1 MSLDVTCACT
11 FGRKTGILHGKA
23 VTQGE
28 TDTKIKSAQKTDH
41 AEGNY
46 PAAPAGTWTHNLHVT
61 SLQPSRVWSCFT
73 ELSLLPMCMLHASL
87 PPPGLFTTM
96 TGLFPSL
103 RWNYQNIWPL
113 LDCFLPYIGITKT
126 SDNYRT
132 VSFPILELPKHLTT
146 SGLFSSLYWNYQNIW
161 PLLDC
166 FLPYIAITKTSDN
179 YRTVSFPV
187 LELQNIWPLLDRF
200 LPYIGIT
207 KTSDNYRTV
216 SFPILELP
224 KHLTTSG
231 LFSSLYWNYQNIWP
245 LPDCF
250 LPYIGITET
259 SCYYCRNIWPL
270 PDCFPPF
277 VGIIKNMWL
286 LRMQRAPQQ
295 PSWRASAHLKMQCST
310 SLHINKTCACL
321 NIFISSWVT
330 VRKTAGWV

>member
-11 FGRKTGILHGKA
+11 FGRRTGILHGKA

-61 SLQPSRVWSCFT
+61 SLQPSRVWGCFT

-113 LDCFLPYIGITKT
+113 PDCFLAYLGITKT
-126 SDNYRT
+126 SDRYSI
-132 VSFPILELPKHLTT
+132 VFFPILELPKHLTT

-166 FLPYIAITKTSDN
+166 FLPYI
-179 YRTVSFPV
+179 
-187 LELQNIWPLLDRF
+187 
-200 LPYIGIT
+200 GIT
-207 KTSDNYRTV
+207 KTSDLYSIV
-216 SFPILELP
+216 FFPILELP

-231 LFSSLYWNYQNIWP
+231 LFSSLYWNYQNIWQ

-250 LPYIGITET
+250 LPYIGITKT
-259 SCYYCRNIWPL
+259 SDHFWIVFFPILELPKHLTTTGLFPSLYWNYRNILLLL
-270 PDCFPPF
+270 PKHLTTTRLLPSFRWNYQKHVITKDAESPTAAIMK
-277 VGIIKNMWL
+277 GICS
-286 LRMQRAPQQ
+286 PQDAVLNK
-295 PSWRASAHLKMQCST
+295 PSYK
-310 SLHINKTCACL
+310 
-321 NIFISSWVT
+321 
-330 VRKTAGWV
+330 